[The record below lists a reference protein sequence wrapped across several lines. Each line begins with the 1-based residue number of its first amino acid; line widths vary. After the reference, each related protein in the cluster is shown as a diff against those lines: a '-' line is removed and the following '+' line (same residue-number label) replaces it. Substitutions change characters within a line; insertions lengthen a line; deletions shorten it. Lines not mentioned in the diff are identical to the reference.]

1 MRMNEIPDKLKQA
14 GLKVTLPRIR
24 ILQILE
30 QSAGRHASAEEI
42 YRLLLEQH
50 EEVGVATIYR
60 VLTQCEQAGLV
71 KRLQFEG
78 GKSVFELN
86 PSDHHD
92 HIVCVRCGRVEE
104 FHDET
109 IEARQREIADQAGF
123 EIEDHSMVL
132 YGLCADCQRQS
143 AGDSAGT

>member
-1 MRMNEIPDKLKQA
+1 MNEIPDKLKQA
-14 GLKVTLPRIR
+14 GLKVTLPRIK
-24 ILQILE
+24 ILQLLE
-30 QSAGRHASAEEI
+30 QRAGRHSSAEDI
-42 YRLLLEQH
+42 YRLLLEQG
-50 EEVGVATIYR
+50 EDVGVATIYR

-78 GKSVFELN
+78 GRSVFELN

-92 HIVCVRCGRVEE
+92 HIVCVRCGKVEE

-109 IEARQREIADQAGF
+109 IEARQQEIADQAGF

-132 YGLCADCQRQS
+132 YGLCANCRAATAD
-143 AGDSAGT
+143 T